1 MSDHL
6 SFFGRTN
13 FRGNRRLFGIQRADR
28 RSHMY
33 VIGKTGTG
41 KSTLL
46 ETLLRQDIV
55 KGDGCAVVDPHGD
68 LVEKLYRW
76 LPPARRGD
84 LVLFD
89 PASGDGL
96 GFNPLAAVPPS
107 KRSLAVAGLVE
118 VFKKTWLDSWGPRVE
133 HLLRNALFAL
143 LEQPEAT
150 LGDVGRLLH
159 DSSYRERAVERVTNR
174 AVRSF
179 WKDEYAEYSKSL
191 RSQVVAPLENK
202 LGAFLTDP
210 KMRSVL
216 AEGRQSLDLRRIMDE
231 GKVLLVNLSKGR
243 LGEGPAML
251 LGSLLVAHI
260 SLHGLARA
268 ELPEERRRDFY
279 LYLDEFQTFATKNLT
294 AMLSELRKYRV
305 SLVLAN
311 QYLDQLDPEIRHAIL
326 GNVGTLI
333 SFRVGPTD
341 ARILAHEFEPE
352 FAAND
357 LTNLPNHEIYVRL
370 MVDGSVSRPFSG
382 ETVKLG
388 GASTA

>member
-13 FRGNRRLFGIQRADR
+13 FRSNRRLFGIQRADR

-46 ETLLRQDIV
+46 ETLLRQDIG

-68 LVEKLYRW
+68 LVERLSAWIPER
-76 LPPARRGD
+76 ARERV
-84 LVLFD
+84 VLFD
-89 PASGDGL
+89 PATGSGF
-96 GFNPLAAVPPS
+96 GFNPLAAVPPA

-143 LEQPEAT
+143 LEQPDAT
-150 LGDVGRLLH
+150 LSDVGRLLH
-159 DSSYRERAVERVTNR
+159 DPAYRERAVERVTNR

-179 WKDEYAEYSKSL
+179 WKEEYEGYSKSL
-191 RSQVVAPLENK
+191 RALVVAPLENK

-268 ELPEERRRDFY
+268 ELPEDRRRDFF

-305 SLVLAN
+305 SLILAN

-341 ARILAHEFEPE
+341 ARILAQEFAPEFE
-352 FAAND
+352 ASD

-370 MVDGSVSRPFSG
+370 MVDGSVTRPFSG
-382 ETVKLG
+382 ETVKLP
-388 GASTA
+388 

>member
-46 ETLLRQDIV
+46 ETLLRQDIG

-89 PASGDGL
+89 PASGDGM

-150 LGDVGRLLH
+150 LGDIGRLLH
-159 DSSYRERAVERVTNR
+159 DPSYRERAVERVTNR

-191 RSQVVAPLENK
+191 RSLVVAPLENK

-268 ELPEERRRDFY
+268 ELPEERRRDFF

-305 SLVLAN
+305 SLILAN

-326 GNVGTLI
+326 GNVGTLV

-341 ARILAHEFEPE
+341 ARILAQEFAPEFE
-352 FAAND
+352 ASD

-370 MVDGSVSRPFSG
+370 MVDGSVTRPFSG
-382 ETVKLG
+382 ETVKL
-388 GASTA
+388 

>member
-1 MSDHL
+1 MSFPSDHL

-46 ETLLRQDIV
+46 ETLLRQDIG

-68 LVEKLYRW
+68 LVERLSSW
-76 LPPARRGD
+76 LPAARRGD

-89 PASGDGL
+89 PASGDGR
-96 GFNPLAAVPPS
+96 GFNPLSAVPPD

-150 LGDVGRLLH
+150 LGDIGRLLH
-159 DSSYRERAVERVTNR
+159 DPAYRERAVERVTNR

-191 RSQVVAPLENK
+191 RSLVVAPLENK

-216 AEGRQSLDLRRIMDE
+216 AEGRQGLDLRRIMDE

-268 ELPEERRRDFY
+268 ELPEERRRDFF

-305 SLVLAN
+305 SLILAN
-311 QYLDQLDPEIRHAIL
+311 QYLDQLDPDIRHAIL

-333 SFRVGPTD
+333 TFRVGPTD
-341 ARILAHEFEPE
+341 ARILAQEFSPEFE
-352 FAAND
+352 ASD

-370 MVDGSVSRPFSG
+370 MVDGSVTRPFSG
-382 ETVKLG
+382 DTVKL
-388 GASTA
+388 

>member
-1 MSDHL
+1 MDL
-6 SFFGRTN
+6 SFIARTN
-13 FRGNRRLFGIQRADR
+13 FRGNRRLFGIQREDR

-46 ETLLRQDIV
+46 ETLLRQDIG

-68 LVEKLYRW
+68 LVERLLAW
-76 LPPARRGD
+76 LPPARRAD

-150 LGDVGRLLH
+150 LGDIGRLLH
-159 DSSYRERAVERVTNR
+159 DPSYRERAVERVTNR

-268 ELPEERRRDFY
+268 ELSEERRRDFF

-333 SFRVGPTD
+333 TFRVGPTD
-341 ARILAHEFEPE
+341 ARILAQEFAPEFE
-352 FAAND
+352 ASD

-382 ETVKLG
+382 ETVKL
-388 GASTA
+388 

>member
-1 MSDHL
+1 MPHDL

-13 FRGNRRLFGIQRADR
+13 YRGDRRLFGIGRGDR

-33 VIGKTGTG
+33 LIGKTGTG

-46 ETLLRQDIV
+46 ETLLRQDIGR
-55 KGDGCAVVDPHGD
+55 GDGCAVVDPHGD
-68 LVEKLYRW
+68 LVERLIAW
-76 LPPARRGD
+76 FPAARRAD

-89 PASGDGL
+89 PAAGEGL
-96 GFNPLAAVPPS
+96 GFNPLAGVPVA

-150 LGDVGRLLH
+150 LADVGRLLH
-159 DSSYRERAVERVTNR
+159 DPSYRERVVERVTNR

-179 WKDEYAEYSKSL
+179 WKDEYEGYSKSL
-191 RSQVVAPLENK
+191 RALVVAPLENK

-210 KMRSVL
+210 KMRAVI

-251 LGSLLVAHI
+251 LGSLLVAQI
-260 SLHGLARA
+260 SLQGLARA
-268 ELPEERRRDFY
+268 ERAEAVRRDFF
-279 LYLDEFQTFATKNLT
+279 LYLDEFQTFATKSLT

-311 QYLDQLDPEIRHAIL
+311 QYLAQLDPEIRQAIL
-326 GNVGTLI
+326 GNVGTLV

-341 ARILAHEFEPE
+341 ARILAREFEPE
-352 FAAND
+352 FTAAD
-357 LTNLPNHEIYVRL
+357 LTSLPNHEIYVRL
-370 MVDGSVSRPFSG
+370 MVEGTVARPFSA
-382 ETVKLG
+382 EAVKM
-388 GASTA
+388 

>member
-1 MSDHL
+1 M
-6 SFFGRTN
+6 
-13 FRGNRRLFGIQRADR
+13 NRRQSPRRATSSTWPGLRRPRQPYSACHGVYTPGRPRGTVGVCPDTHAVSRGAFSALFSRSSDFQGVRAPARD
-28 RSHMY
+28 
-33 VIGKTGTG
+33 
-41 KSTLL
+41 
-46 ETLLRQDIV
+46 D
-55 KGDGCAVVDPHGD
+55 DGD
-68 LVEKLYRW
+68 LDTPKTRPHRQETALSN
-76 LPPARRGD
+76 RR
-84 LVLFD
+84 
-89 PASGDGL
+89 PQ
-96 GFNPLAAVPPS
+96 
-107 KRSLAVAGLVE
+107 
-118 VFKKTWLDSWGPRVE
+118 TWLDSWGPRVE

-150 LGDVGRLLH
+150 LGDIGRLLH
-159 DSSYRERAVERVTNR
+159 DPSYRERAVERVTNR

-191 RSQVVAPLENK
+191 RSLVVAPLENK

-268 ELPEERRRDFY
+268 ELPEERRRDFF

-333 SFRVGPTD
+333 TFRVGPTD
-341 ARILAHEFEPE
+341 ARILAQEFAPEFE
-352 FAAND
+352 ASD
-357 LTNLPNHEIYVRL
+357 LTNLPSHEIYVRL
-370 MVDGSVSRPFSG
+370 MVEGSMTRPFSG
-382 ETVKLG
+382 ETVKL
-388 GASTA
+388 

>member
-46 ETLLRQDIV
+46 ETLLRQDIG

-76 LPPARRGD
+76 LPPARRAD

-96 GFNPLAAVPPS
+96 GFNPLAAVPPA

-150 LGDVGRLLH
+150 LSDIGRLLH
-159 DSSYRERAVERVTNR
+159 DPSYRERAVERVTNR

-179 WKDEYAEYSKSL
+179 WKDEYEGYSKSL
-191 RSQVVAPLENK
+191 RSLVVAPLENK

-216 AEGRQSLDLRRIMDE
+216 AEGRQSLDLRRIMDD

-268 ELPEERRRDFY
+268 ELPEERRRDFF

-305 SLVLAN
+305 SLILAN

-333 SFRVGPTD
+333 TFRVGPTD

-352 FAAND
+352 FGASD

-370 MVDGSVSRPFSG
+370 MVEGSMTRPFSG
-382 ETVKLG
+382 DTVKL
-388 GASTA
+388 

>member
-46 ETLLRQDIV
+46 ETLLRQDIG

-68 LVEKLYRW
+68 LVERLLAW
-76 LPPARRGD
+76 LPPARRAD

-89 PASGDGL
+89 PASGDGM

-150 LGDVGRLLH
+150 LGDIGRLLH
-159 DSSYRERAVERVTNR
+159 DPAYRERAVERVTNR

-191 RSQVVAPLENK
+191 RSLVIAPLENK

-268 ELPEERRRDFY
+268 ELPEERRRDFF

-294 AMLSELRKYRV
+294 SMLSELRKYRV

-333 SFRVGPTD
+333 TFRVGPTD

-352 FAAND
+352 FEASD

-370 MVDGSVSRPFSG
+370 MVEGSMTRPFSG
-382 ETVKLG
+382 ETVKL
-388 GASTA
+388 

>member
-1 MSDHL
+1 MQDHL

-13 FRGNRRLFGIQRADR
+13 FRGNRRLFGVQRADR

-46 ETLLRQDIV
+46 ETLLRQDIGN
-55 KGDGCAVVDPHGD
+55 GDGCAVVDPHGD
-68 LVEKLYRW
+68 LVERLHAW
-76 LPPARRGD
+76 IPERRRSE
-84 LVLFD
+84 VVVFD
-89 PASGDGL
+89 PASRDGT
-96 GFNPLAAVPPS
+96 GFNPLAAVPPA

-133 HLLRNALFAL
+133 HLLRNAIFAL

-150 LGDVGRLLH
+150 LGDIGRLLH
-159 DSSYRERAVERVTNR
+159 DPSYRERAVERVTNR

-179 WKDEYAEYSKSL
+179 WKEEYEGYSKSL
-191 RSQVVAPLENK
+191 RALVVAPLENK

-210 KMRSVL
+210 TMRAVLSV
-216 AEGRQSLDLRRIMDE
+216 RQGLDLRRIMDE
-231 GKVLLVNLSKGR
+231 RRVLLVNLSKGK

-251 LGSLLVAHI
+251 LGSLLVAQI
-260 SLHGLARA
+260 ALHGLARA
-268 ELPEERRRDFY
+268 ELPEERRRDFF

-311 QYLDQLDPEIRHAIL
+311 QYLDQLDPDIRHAIL
-326 GNVGTLI
+326 GNVGTLV

-341 ARILAHEFEPE
+341 ARILSQEFAPE
-352 FAAND
+352 FSAAD
-357 LTNLPNHEIYVRL
+357 LTSLPNHEIYVRL
-370 MVDGSVSRPFSG
+370 MVEGTVTRPFSG
-382 ETVKLG
+382 ETVKM
-388 GASTA
+388 

>member
-1 MSDHL
+1 MPDAHDL
-6 SFFGRTN
+6 SFFARTN
-13 FRGNRRLFGIQRADR
+13 YRGAHRLFGIQRADR

-46 ETLLRQDIV
+46 QTLLRQDIG

-68 LVEKLYRW
+68 LVERLHAW
-76 LPPARRGD
+76 IPERRRSEV
-84 LVLFD
+84 VLFD
-89 PASGDGL
+89 PASAGGI
-96 GFNPLAAVPPS
+96 GFNPLAAVPPG

-150 LGDVGRLLH
+150 LGDIGRLLH
-159 DSSYRERAVERVTNR
+159 DPSYRERAVERVTNS

-179 WKDEYAEYSKSL
+179 WREEYEEYSKSL
-191 RSQVVAPLENK
+191 RATVVAPLENK

-210 KMRSVL
+210 VMRRVLSVPR
-216 AEGRQSLDLRRIMDE
+216 GLDLRQIMDE
-231 GKVLLVNLSKGR
+231 RRVLLVNLSKGR

-251 LGSLLVAHI
+251 LGSLLVAQI
-260 SLHGLARA
+260 ALHGLARA
-268 ELPEERRRDFY
+268 ELPENRRRDFF

-305 SLVLAN
+305 SLILAN
-311 QYLDQLDPEIRHAIL
+311 QYLDQLDQEIRHAIL
-326 GNVGTLI
+326 GNVGTLV

-341 ARILAHEFEPE
+341 ARILAQEFAPEFE
-352 FAAND
+352 ASD
-357 LTNLPNHEIYVRL
+357 LTNLPNHDIYVRL
-370 MVDGSVSRPFSG
+370 MVDGSVTRPFSG
-382 ETVKLG
+382 ETLKL
-388 GASTA
+388 